1 MSEPNQIGAV
11 DARRL
16 IGERRLSPVELL
28 DACIGRI
35 EATDPPLNAIVSTCF
50 ERARTEARAAEKAVA
65 DGDDLPPLHGLPI
78 GIKDLSVTEGLRTTF
93 GSPLYADWVPEADEQ
108 IVATLRRAG
117 AIVVGK
123 TNTTEFGAGSNT
135 TNDVFGPT
143 RNPFDTDRTCG
154 GSSGGSA
161 VALATDMLPL
171 CTGSDTGGS
180 LRLPATWSGIVS
192 LRPTPGLVPFE
203 RRVHALTPFQIL
215 GPMGRDV
222 ADTALLLSVMAEEN
236 GLDPMAYPR
245 DAASFAEV
253 PEVDLGDLR
262 VAVSDDLGFA
272 PTGRVIRATFG
283 DRIDAF
289 ASVFGRVEETHPDL
303 STAARVN
310 WILRAVLFL
319 ANHKERYDAHRDKL
333 GHTVIVN
340 CEAALRIP
348 IEDVAWA
355 QREQM
360 RLHQRVH
367 AFFQDHDLL
376 ICPGA
381 TIPPFPVEQLY
392 PTEVDGKELETYV
405 EWAGLTNVVSV
416 LGCPVVAL
424 PCGSDPTGTPFGFQL
439 IGPPRSERFV
449 LGVAAAL
456 ERVFAGRP
464 DLARPIPVNPTD
476 PAPRG

>member
-1 MSEPNQIGAV
+1 VE
-11 DARRL
+11 ARRL
-16 IGERRLSPVELL
+16 IGEGRLSPVDLL
-28 DACIGRI
+28 DSCIARI
-35 EATDPPLNAIVSTCF
+35 ETVNPSLNAVVATCF
-50 ERARTEARAAEKAVA
+50 ERARSEARAAEKAVL
-65 DGDDLPPLHGLPI
+65 DGDDLGPLHGLPI
-78 GIKDLSVTEGLRTTF
+78 GIKDLSVTEGLLTTF
-93 GSPLYADWVPEADEQ
+93 GSPLYADWVPEADEC
-108 IVATLRRAG
+108 IVATLRQAG

-143 RNPFDTDRTCG
+143 RNPFDPARTCG

-161 VALATDMLPL
+161 VALATDMMPL

-203 RRVHALTPFQIL
+203 RRVHALTPFQVL

-222 ADTALLLSVMAEEN
+222 ADTALLLSVMAEEH

-245 DAASFAEV
+245 DAASFAQV
-253 PEVDLGDLR
+253 PAVGSADLR

-272 PTGRVIRATFG
+272 PTGRVIRATFAE
-283 DRIDAF
+283 RIAAF
-289 ASVFGRVEETHPDL
+289 ASAFGRVGEAHPDL
-303 STAARVN
+303 SSAARVN

-319 ANHKERYDAHRDKL
+319 ANHKERYDAQRDKL

-360 RLHQRVH
+360 RLHQAVH
-367 AFFQDHDLL
+367 AFFEDHDVL

-392 PTEVDGKELETYV
+392 PTEIDGRELETYV

-424 PCGSDPTGTPFGFQL
+424 PCGTDPTGTPFGFQL
-439 IGPPRSERFV
+439 IGPPKSERFL
-449 LGVAAAL
+449 LGVGAAL
-456 ERVFAGRP
+456 ERDFAGRHE
-464 DLARPIPVNPTD
+464 LARPVPPLG
-476 PAPRG
+476 PG